1 MNARKTLFHAVCAS
15 AALVAVNAVAQDI
28 QGEDAELS
36 YKMGYDIGV
45 RMQEMGIKNLDPSA
59 FSAGAM
65 DAMADKD
72 SQLSTAQS
80 DAAAATLTRLQSEEM
95 DRKRL
100 ELANAAE
107 NNLKIGKVFLDEN
120 AQRDGVQVTPS
131 GLQYEVVRAG
141 DGPRPK
147 ATDTVR
153 VHYQGTLIDGT
164 EFDSSYSRGEPAV
177 FPLNRVISGW
187 TEGLQLMPVG
197 SEYRFCIPSDLAYG
211 GRNQGKIGPNSTLV
225 FKVELL
231 GIEG

>member
-1 MNARKTLFHAVCAS
+1 MNARKTLIHAICAS
-15 AALVAVNAVAQDI
+15 AVLVGTQAIAQDI

-36 YKMGYDIGV
+36 YKMGYDIGE

-72 SQLSTAQS
+72 SQLSEAQS
-80 DAAAATLTRLQSEEM
+80 SAATATLTRLQSEEM
-95 DRKRL
+95 DRRRL

-107 NNLKIGKVFLDEN
+107 NNLKIGKTFLEEN

-164 EFDSSYSRGEPAV
+164 EFDSSYGRGEPAV

-197 SEYRFCIPSDLAYG
+197 SEYRFVIPSDLAYG
-211 GRNQGKIGPNSTLV
+211 GRNQGKIGPNSTLI